1 MADFIRLGSVYYQA
15 HDYEQFISDIISRV
29 HNDDSGT
36 DVEKNSSTG
45 GLPIIDDI
53 LHVVNGAASRRRNTS

>member
-36 DVEKNSSTG
+36 DVEIENSSTG
-45 GLPIIDDI
+45 GFTD
-53 LHVVNGAASRRRNTS
+53 NR